1 MGKVRAAILP
11 LDDKRLCWPGIGLA
25 GGTMPGLENPL
36 SGDLFAIRVRV
47 AVAYVQAF
55 GLKAAAH
62 ASSMFST
69 PGISADLPARLEGE
83 VEWIS
88 KTV

>member
-1 MGKVRAAILP
+1 
-11 LDDKRLCWPGIGLA
+11 
-25 GGTMPGLENPL
+25 L